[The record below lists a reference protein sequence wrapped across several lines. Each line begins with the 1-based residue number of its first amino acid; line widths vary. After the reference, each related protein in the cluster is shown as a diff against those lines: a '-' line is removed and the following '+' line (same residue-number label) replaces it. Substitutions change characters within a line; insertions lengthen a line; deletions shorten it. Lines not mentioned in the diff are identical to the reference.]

1 MKRRQRIALL
11 VLVWC
16 AALSSPF
23 ALQYIGVPH
32 QVAFLL
38 GFAIGYVA
46 TVGSLEIWHK
56 K

>member
-16 AALSSPF
+16 AVLSLPL

-32 QVAFLL
+32 QLSFLL

-46 TVGSLEIWHK
+46 TVGSLEIWHNQ
-56 K
+56 